1 MSDHSRPYRVPV
13 SVVEGGRY
21 AAAPALALSLLCL
34 EGSRPSVAHRL
45 LICEGLRAHREG
57 ASLPSLS
64 RAELVPV
71 IEGRAWLRL
80 GALAPVVSAV
90 AELEGL
96 ALSATLSAL
105 IELGASVLCEREGV
119 RV

>member
-13 SVVEGGRY
+13 SIVEGGRY
-21 AAAPALALSLLCL
+21 SIAPALALSLLCL
-34 EGSRPSVAHRL
+34 EGARPAVSHRL

-57 ASLPSLS
+57 APLRALS

-80 GALAPVVSAV
+80 GALVPAVSAV

-105 IELGASVLCEREGV
+105 LELGASVLCEREGV

>member
-1 MSDHSRPYRVPV
+1 M
-13 SVVEGGRY
+13 
-21 AAAPALALSLLCL
+21 
-34 EGSRPSVAHRL
+34 AHRL

-80 GALAPVVSAV
+80 GALVPAVSAV

-105 IELGASVLCEREGV
+105 LEPGASVLCEREGV